1 MGVETVAIASLIAT
15 VAGTGYSVN
24 RQMAGERVAERDRR
38 DQRADIQRREDQLTN
53 EAKAKAAA
61 TERMKTAGQRAG
73 QQYGTSFFSSR
84 QNTLGFMRAPA
95 RPSED
100 NIGRGTLFG
109 N

>member
-1 MGVETVAIASLIAT
+1 MAAIPIIAAIAS
-15 VAGTGYSVN
+15 VAGTGYSIN
-24 RQMAGERVAERDRR
+24 RQMAGERVAERERR
-38 DQRADIQRREDQLTN
+38 DQRADVQRREDQLTN
-53 EAKAKAAA
+53 EAKAKVAA

-73 QQYGTSFFSSR
+73 MGYGQNFFSS
-84 QNTLGFMRAPA
+84 NSLGFMRTPA

>member
-1 MGVETVAIASLIAT
+1 MAAIPIIAAIAT
-15 VAGTGYSVN
+15 VAGTGYSIN
-24 RQMAGERVAERDRR
+24 RQMAGERIAERDRR
-38 DQRADIQRREDQLTN
+38 DQRADVQRREDQLTN

-61 TERMKTAGQRAG
+61 TERMRTTGQRVG
-73 QQYGTSFFSSR
+73 QRYGTSFFSSG
-84 QNTLGFMRAPA
+84 QNSLGFMRTPA